1 MTAAYFPASSGGIKF
16 VLLMLLL
23 AAAATVALMMHA
35 DITHPGEAESVRQ
48 CISRNGVFQ
57 LWEMGDKQYRV
68 CQITPGVFG
77 IQVIIKDAQGAW
89 REVTSFI
96 RKIHSKP
103 ADLGS
108 VMDYLTKLGAVMK

>member
-1 MTAAYFPASSGGIKF
+1 
-16 VLLMLLL
+16 
-23 AAAATVALMMHA
+23 
-35 DITHPGEAESVRQ
+35 
-48 CISRNGVFQ
+48 
-57 LWEMGDKQYRV
+57 
-68 CQITPGVFG
+68 
-77 IQVIIKDAQGAW
+77 VIIKDAQGAW